1 MDAVDV
7 FDRLRPDVEPLD
19 RATAQQVWDRV
30 VDADRT
36 ASELFAGFP
45 SLETPT
51 AFFPPPGV
59 DVGNINSTIVGTVNP
74 GNIGTGGIVGP
85 PVVSPEQP

>member
-1 MDAVDV
+1 
-7 FDRLRPDVEPLD
+7 
-19 RATAQQVWDRV
+19 
-30 VDADRT
+30 
-36 ASELFAGFP
+36 LFAGFP